1 MITSF
6 FLPVVRKVTESPF
19 SRKRHTDNRLIIR
32 RLYFYCISIT
42 HNPQNVNQLYKTF
55 KIPSNLSRYGS
66 FMPHISG
73 MPSCGIPSCGMKI
86 APDAAAPGAVL
97 VMMSGII

>member
-6 FLPVVRKVTESPF
+6 FLPVVRRVTESPF
-19 SRKRHTDNRLIIR
+19 SHKRHTDNRLIIR
-32 RLYFYCISIT
+32 RLYFYCISIA

-73 MPSCGIPSCGMKI
+73 MPSCGMKI